1 MAVQVNGFD
10 INVFRTPILCPDG
23 KRSTVGK
30 VEFHAR
36 NAGRAQFI
44 FVAAG
49 ADGIEPHAIE
59 EVPGAHL
66 ATVVVAAE
74 RSRLVAVE
82 MVGHVADPLL
92 AILRLTE
99 FVKQV
104 QHMVAGLISVPVTAN
119 PAPDVVRARD
129 VLIHLHGEHI
139 LQPFQQEVTA
149 RHGHI
154 GIEIVRNRPRILHG
168 KALGDIAPAI
178 HGTGALVG
186 DGSKGRTPLPLR
198 VASTHVLRLRIVK
211 ITPIAG
217 TVQEESIVL
226 FVA

>member
-1 MAVQVNGFD
+1 MLG
-10 INVFRTPILCPDG
+10 PDG
-23 KRSTVGK
+23 KRATVGK

-66 ATVVVAAE
+66 AAVVVAAE
-74 RSRLVAVE
+74 RSRLVAIK
-82 MVGHVADPLL
+82 MIGHVADPLL

-149 RHGHI
+149 CHGHV
-154 GIEIVRNRPRILHG
+154 GVEIVRNRPRILHG

-186 DGSKGRTPLPLR
+186 DGSKRRTPLPLR
-198 VASTHVLRLRIVK
+198 IPTAHILGFRVVQVAPVPRTI
-211 ITPIAG
+211 
-217 TVQEESIVL
+217 QEESIVL